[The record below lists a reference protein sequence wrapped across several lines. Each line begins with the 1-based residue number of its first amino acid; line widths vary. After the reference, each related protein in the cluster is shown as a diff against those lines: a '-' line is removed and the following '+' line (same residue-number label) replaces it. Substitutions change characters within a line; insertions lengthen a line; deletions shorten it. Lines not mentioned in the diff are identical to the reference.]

1 MILHV
6 VERVAT
12 WLGNG
17 TYGVNAL
24 LPGVPRISPDT
35 QPPNVTILD
44 ERQHGA
50 AARGQFKRDQTF
62 PVLMVRVPD
71 DVELRP
77 ALDFAVRDAPNLSV
91 LIAYA
96 TKNQDSAAA
105 ARDTYYTMTA
115 LERSLQRLWVN
126 GAQSDRTQGTV
137 SLVMPAALR
146 QVKLYAPLVD
156 TVETTAILAT
166 YYVRDTS
173 P

>member
-1 MILHV
+1 VILHV

-12 WLGNG
+12 WLANG

-24 LPGVPRISPDT
+24 LPGVPRIGADA
-35 QPPNVTILD
+35 QPPNVAILD
-44 ERQHGA
+44 ERQHGP
-50 AARGQFKRDQTF
+50 AARGQFKRDQSF
-62 PVLMVRVPD
+62 PVVMVRVPD

-77 ALDFAVRDAPNLSV
+77 VLDFAVRDAPNLSV
-91 LIAYA
+91 LIAYG

-115 LERSLQRLWVN
+115 IERSLQRLWTQ
-126 GAQSDRTQGTV
+126 GAQSDRTQGTI
-137 SLVMPAALR
+137 SLVMPQAMR
-146 QVKLYAPLVD
+146 QIKIYAPLVD